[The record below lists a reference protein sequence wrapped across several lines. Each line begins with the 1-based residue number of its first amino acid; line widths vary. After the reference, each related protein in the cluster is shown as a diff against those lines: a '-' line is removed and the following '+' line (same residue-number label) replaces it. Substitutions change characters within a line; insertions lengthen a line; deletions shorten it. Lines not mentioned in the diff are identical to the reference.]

1 MKLTKR
7 KTNVS
12 WKEKTKS
19 YFFRNVLFFDPKVG
33 AVPGN
38 CDCRPKTNF
47 RVTKNSFIRKFVTTK
62 LLFRLRSYFGQLT
75 KMLWLNQKY
84 IIDTGSS
91 GFEHLTFQSFSIY
104 KVMEPWLRHSGAV
117 VRMCVSIMIK
127 GRNDYLPNKY
137 V

>member
-1 MKLTKR
+1 MSAGKKKRNHNFFPKCFIFRSESWSSSGKLRFSSK
-7 KTNVS
+7 NQLS
-12 WKEKTKS
+12 CYQE
-19 YFFRNVLFFDPKVG
+19 LFYSEVCYHQT
-33 AVPGN
+33 A
-38 CDCRPKTNF
+38 
-47 RVTKNSFIRKFVTTK
+47 
-62 LLFRLRSYFGQLT
+62 FRLRSYFGQLT

-117 VRMCVSIMIK
+117 VSIMIK
-127 GRNDYLPNKY
+127 GRNDYLPNKN